1 MIDVTS
7 ASLELDYPWWLVI
20 LPLPLLIYYL
30 VPAYRTKQ
38 QAIKVPFFQQLV
50 DAIGETP
57 SAGATQL
64 TPSWWQRMTLLI
76 SWLLVVCAL
85 TKPSILGEPVLREQ
99 LGRDVMVV
107 VDLSGSMA
115 EQDFSADNGQKITRL
130 QAAKEVLADFA
141 ATRQGDRLGLILFG
155 DAAFLQAPFTA
166 DQTVWLALLNQTDV
180 AMAGKSTHLG
190 DAIGLVVKVFEQS
203 ADSRSHLSKNNQ
215 TKNNSVSPSDK
226 QAQKVAIVLTDGN
239 DTGSFV
245 EPIDAAKVAKAK
257 GVRIHMI
264 AMGDPQTV
272 GEVALDME
280 TIQRIAKE
288 SGGEAFQALNR
299 VELASAYQK
308 IGELEPQFYE
318 SSSYRPKQ
326 SLHHYLIAMVV
337 CLYLLAFTLATLRRL
352 RLSRLLYSYPSYSH
366 KSYSHPSQSVPKPQD
381 ETERQQGDK
390 HV

>member
-1 MIDVTS
+1 MFDVTS
-7 ASLELDYPWWLVI
+7 ASLELAYPWWFVI

-57 SAGATQL
+57 SEGASQL

-115 EQDFSADNGQKITRL
+115 EQDFAAENGQKITRL

-141 ATRQGDRLGLILFG
+141 TTRTGDRLGLILFG

-166 DQTVWLALLNQTDV
+166 DQTVWLELLNQTDV

-190 DAIGLVVKVFEQS
+190 DAIGLVVKVFENSNRGKSTQTTS
-203 ADSRSHLSKNNQ
+203 LSN
-215 TKNNSVSPSDK
+215 TPP
-226 QAQKVAIVLTDGN
+226 QKVAIVLTDGN

-280 TIQRIAKE
+280 TIQRVAKE

-299 VELASAYQK
+299 DELAMAYQK
-308 IGELEPQFYE
+308 IGELEPQLYQ
-318 SSSYRPKQ
+318 STSYRPKQ
-326 SLHHYLIAMVV
+326 SLHHYLIALVV

-352 RLSRLLYSYPSYSH
+352 HFSRLRHSNHSRSH
-366 KSYSHPSQSVPKPQD
+366 QSHSGTKAEG
-381 ETERQQGDK
+381 ETDRQQGGR